1 MKCYEYVIYHKFKT
15 PQQSLSSSKQMWI
28 VMLIVYIV
36 GPIGPRNLN
45 GSHLKHLYGFL
56 MFYCEHA
63 SIHGVSN
70 NMSAMGISKT
80 SRDTNKIKW
89 GTFPIFCL

>member
-1 MKCYEYVIYHKFKT
+1 MKCYKYVIYHKFKT
-15 PQQSLSSSKQMWI
+15 PQQSLSSSKQMCI

-45 GSHLKHLYGFL
+45 GSHLQHLYGFL
-56 MFYCEHA
+56 TFYCEHA
-63 SIHGVSN
+63 SIQGVSN
-70 NMSAMGISKT
+70 NISAIKSET